1 MTVNCGRKWKMLY
14 YEVISLYSVTAD
26 GQYRNSAIWIYFDSA
41 VVSNVQ
47 NKYRRFREIVHC
59 DIGKLTLRSKNVKR
73 YIIFAT

>member
-1 MTVNCGRKWKMLY
+1 MCRRQHYFRTPSETKCR
-14 YEVISLYSVTAD
+14 
-26 GQYRNSAIWIYFDSA
+26 IYFDSA